1 MKKMFLFAAAAMVSL
16 SSCVQS
22 EEIYTGEVT
31 EIGFKSAV
39 TRAIISKQEDLKL
52 YPIAVT
58 AIWDNPN
65 DASGKYNVRFENEK
79 FIYDDGDLKKW
90 RGETAQYWPNG
101 GNMHFLAFSPYPSN
115 AVITNNFNAT
125 TGKFETMEI
134 SKIDNNILNQHDI
147 LFSDLHAVDAPAP
160 APQPL
165 QFHHALTQVNVEFKI
180 TNATADVSL
189 QEVMLMDIVMGGTL
203 TVTPN
208 EGAPSAAEWTLLD
221 NVKDR
226 YFNRSL
232 DASGIEDK
240 ALDAKLA
247 SDKAYSPLPLLILP
261 AATQTKM
268 KIVYTVDGHREEKL
282 VDLSQYG
289 DWKMG
294 YKYTYKIEINLNQII
309 FDCTVYPWEDA
320 TLDDDGKIIA

>member
-1 MKKMFLFAAAAMVSL
+1 MFLFAAAAMVSL

-22 EEIYTGEVT
+22 EEIYTGEVS
-31 EIGFKSAV
+31 EIGFKAAV

-52 YPIAVT
+52 YPMSVT

-65 DASGKYNVRFENEK
+65 DGSGKYNVRFEKQK
-79 FIYDDGDLKKW
+79 FIYDDNLSSWK
-90 RGETAQYWPNG
+90 GETAQYWPNG
-101 GNMHFLAFSPYPSN
+101 GNMHFLAFSPFPTN

-125 TGKFETMEI
+125 TGKFESMVI

-160 APQPL
+160 AAQPL
-165 QFHHALTQVNVEFKI
+165 HFRHALTQVNVEFKI
-180 TNATADVSL
+180 TNATAEVSL
-189 QEVMLMDIVMGGTL
+189 QEVELRDIIMGGTL

-208 EGAPSAAEWTLLD
+208 EGAPSTAEWTLVD

-240 ALDAKLA
+240 ALDAVLS
-247 SDKAYSPLPLLILP
+247 SDKAYSPLPLLIIP
-261 AATQTKM
+261 MATQTSLNV
-268 KIVYTVDGHREEKL
+268 VYTVDGHREEKTI
-282 VDLSQYG
+282 DLSGFG

-294 YKYTYKIEINLNQII
+294 YKYTYKISINLNQIL
-309 FDCTVYPWEDA
+309 FDCTVEPWVDA
-320 TLDDDGKIIA
+320 TLDDDGQIIV